1 MEDME
6 RSFSREALPKIN
18 SKWEDVVFTTFLT
31 SKKDPHRNVF
41 MKNDNYSYMADW
53 HLSLRDVGIKAIM
66 FHDGLGDQFRCVSY
80 IFAIFSLLT
89 ICQVLLKSALLMKTT
104 AILNGSA
111 NETLLT
117 KVIRSR
123 PFASA

>member
-1 MEDME
+1 MTSESKQ
-6 RSFSREALPKIN
+6 SFSMMASGTSSGVFHILANLP
-18 SKWEDVVFTTFLT
+18 
-31 SKKDPHRNVF
+31 
-41 MKNDNYSYMADW
+41 
-53 HLSLRDVGIKAIM
+53 
-66 FHDGLGDQFRCVSY
+66 
-80 IFAIFSLLT
+80 LLT
-89 ICQVLLKSALLMKTT
+89 ICQVLVKSALLMKTT